1 MATEDPDDMPF
12 IPTATTKSTAT
23 VAALKSY
30 ILINQSSVN
39 ANSKRYMSNVE
50 ASTFQISLGAI

>member
-12 IPTATTKSTAT
+12 VPTATDKSTAT
-23 VAALKSY
+23 FDAKYSY

-39 ANSKRYMSNVE
+39 ANSKRYMSTVE
-50 ASTFQISLGAI
+50 TGTIKVSLGAI